1 MTSVF
6 NEDVKD
12 SNRPHP
18 DIAKSTFLHPY
29 ITNVDELIEWGLSKL
44 GYPLI
49 QVELTRQQMEICVAD
64 ALEKY
69 SKFANFDVRDI
80 MVPIDSYDP
89 KLGLDLSRYNIADI
103 HDISF
108 KRDALL
114 YGFGNDMFFGTYA
127 MMQSYAGSGVFPF
140 FNNIGTTNGSWISL
154 HNLHENLQMI
164 NRLTGSSPQW
174 RYFRASKRLV
184 ITPTPR
190 IRRPHH
196 PCAFTKK
203 PVPEGGSCPD
213 PSCKDEN
220 CPICPNRKGPPPG
233 PDPSKIYDPYDQ
245 NVILLTCEVEPPPEE
260 LYGNEYVKRLF
271 LALMKIQLG
280 IVRKKFSSVQLIGG
294 GTIDTSIGDE
304 GKEEFDKAME
314 ELRSV
319 ESFGNIVMVG

>member
-1 MTSVF
+1 MENPYTA
-6 NEDVKD
+6 E
-12 SNRPHP
+12 SNKRHP
-18 DIAKSTFLHPY
+18 EISKSTFLNPY
-29 ITNVDELIEWGLSKL
+29 ITNVDELINWGLSKL

-49 QVELTRQQMEICVAD
+49 QVELTREQMEICVAD

-69 SKFANFDVRDI
+69 SKFASFDIQDI
-80 MVPIDSYDP
+80 LVPIDSYDP
-89 KLGLDLSRYNIADI
+89 KTGLDLSRYNIADI

-154 HNLHENLQMI
+154 HNLHEHLQMI
-164 NRLTGSSPQW
+164 GRLTGSSPQW

-184 ITPTPR
+184 ITPTPK
-190 IRRPHH
+190 IRRP
-196 PCAFTKK
+196 PK
-203 PVPEGGSCPD
+203 PPRPNPPLSGDQEPERIPPPD
-213 PSCKDEN
+213 PAN
-220 CPICPNRKGPPPG
+220 V
-233 PDPSKIYDPYDQ
+233 YDPYYE
-245 NVILLTCEVEPPPEE
+245 NTILLTCEVEPPPEE

-314 ELRSV
+314 ELRTT
-319 ESFGNIVMVG
+319 ESFGNLIMVG

>member
-1 MTSVF
+1 MY

-12 SNRPHP
+12 SNQKHP
-18 DIAKSTFLHPY
+18 NISQSTFLNPY
-29 ITNVDELIEWGLSKL
+29 ITNVDQLIDWGLAKL

-49 QVELTRQQMEICVAD
+49 QVELTRVQMEICVAD

-69 SKFANFDVRDI
+69 SKFANFDIRDI
-80 MVPIDSYDP
+80 LVPIDSYDP

-114 YGFGNDMFFGTYA
+114 YGFGNDLFFGTYA

-140 FNNIGTTNGSWISL
+140 FNNVGTTNGSWISL
-154 HNLHENLQMI
+154 HNLHEHLQMI
-164 NRLTGSSPQW
+164 GRLTGSSPQW
-174 RYFRASKRLV
+174 RYFRATKRLV

-190 IRRPHH
+190 IRRPHV
-196 PCAFTKK
+196 PCK
-203 PVPEGGSCPD
+203 PPV
-213 PSCKDEN
+213 
-220 CPICPNRKGPPPG
+220 PPPG
-233 PDPSKIYDPYDQ
+233 PLSGDVEKPEPPPPPIPDPAEIYDPM
-245 NVILLTCEVEPPPEE
+245 NENTILLTCEVEPPPEE

-294 GTIDTSIGDE
+294 GTIDTSIGEE

-314 ELRSV
+314 DLRTT
-319 ESFGNIVMVG
+319 ESFGNLLMIG

>member
-1 MTSVF
+1 
-6 NEDVKD
+6 
-12 SNRPHP
+12 
-18 DIAKSTFLHPY
+18 
-29 ITNVDELIEWGLSKL
+29 
-44 GYPLI
+44 
-49 QVELTRQQMEICVAD
+49 
-64 ALEKY
+64 
-69 SKFANFDVRDI
+69 
-80 MVPIDSYDP
+80 
-89 KLGLDLSRYNIADI
+89 
-103 HDISF
+103 
-108 KRDALL
+108 
-114 YGFGNDMFFGTYA
+114 
-127 MMQSYAGSGVFPF
+127 
-140 FNNIGTTNGSWISL
+140 
-154 HNLHENLQMI
+154 MI

-196 PCAFTKK
+196 PCAVAPK
-203 PVPEGGSCPD
+203 PGPDGKPLPPQPEP
-213 PSCKDEN
+213 
-220 CPICPNRKGPPPG
+220 PPPG

-314 ELRSV
+314 ELRTT
-319 ESFGNIVMVG
+319 ESFGSLIAIG

>member
-1 MTSVF
+1 MENPYTA
-6 NEDVKD
+6 E
-12 SNRPHP
+12 SNKKHP
-18 DIAKSTFLHPY
+18 NISKSTFLNPY
-29 ITNVDELIEWGLSKL
+29 ITNVDELISWGLSKL

-49 QVELTRQQMEICVAD
+49 QVELTREQMEICVAD

-69 SKFANFDVRDI
+69 SKFASFEIRDI
-80 MVPIDSYDP
+80 LVPIDSYDP
-89 KLGLDLSRYNIADI
+89 KTGLDLSRYNITDV

-114 YGFGNDMFFGTYA
+114 YGFGNDLFFGTYA

-140 FNNIGTTNGSWISL
+140 FNNVGTTNGSWISL
-154 HNLHENLQMI
+154 HNLHEHLQMI
-164 NRLTGSSPQW
+164 GRLTGSSPQW
-174 RYFRASKRLV
+174 RYFRSNKHLV

-190 IRRPHH
+190 IRRPA
-196 PCAFTKK
+196 P
-203 PVPEGGSCPD
+203 PPP
-213 PSCKDEN
+213 
-220 CPICPNRKGPPPG
+220 PPPG
-233 PDPSKIYDPYDQ
+233 PLSGDVGKPEDHPFPPPPDPAKIYDPLNE
-245 NVILLTCEVEPPPEE
+245 NVILITCEVEPPPEE

-314 ELRSV
+314 DLRTT
-319 ESFGNIVMVG
+319 ESFGNVIMIG

>member
-1 MTSVF
+1 MF

-12 SNRPHP
+12 SNKNHP
-18 DIAKSTFLHPY
+18 NISKSTFLNPY
-29 ITNVDELIEWGLSKL
+29 ITNVDELINWGLSKL

-49 QVELTRQQMEICVAD
+49 QVELTREQMEICVAD

-69 SKFANFDVRDI
+69 SKFASFEIRDI
-80 MVPIDSYDP
+80 LVPIDSYDP
-89 KLGLDLSRYNIADI
+89 KTGLDLSRYNITDV

-114 YGFGNDMFFGTYA
+114 YGFGNDLFFGTYA

-140 FNNIGTTNGSWISL
+140 FNNVGTTNGSWISL
-154 HNLHENLQMI
+154 HNLHEHLQMI
-164 NRLTGSSPQW
+164 GRLTGSSPQW
-174 RYFRASKRLV
+174 RYFRSNKHLV

-190 IRRPHH
+190 IRRPA
-196 PCAFTKK
+196 P
-203 PVPEGGSCPD
+203 PPP
-213 PSCKDEN
+213 
-220 CPICPNRKGPPPG
+220 PPPG
-233 PDPSKIYDPYDQ
+233 PLSGDAEKPEDHPFPPPPDPAKIYDPLNE
-245 NVILLTCEVEPPPEE
+245 NVILMTCEVEPPPEE

-314 ELRSV
+314 DLRTC
-319 ESFGNIVMVG
+319 ESFGSMIFVG

>member
-1 MTSVF
+1 MDNPDTI
-6 NEDVKD
+6 E
-12 SNRPHP
+12 SNRKHP
-18 DIAKSTFLHPY
+18 EIPRSTFLNPY
-29 ITNVDELIEWGLSKL
+29 ITNVDELIDWGLAKL
-44 GYPLI
+44 GYPLV
-49 QVELTRQQMEICVAD
+49 QVELTRAQMEICVAD

-69 SKFANFDVRDI
+69 SKFANFDIQDI
-80 MVPIDSYDP
+80 LVPIDSYDP
-89 KLGLDLSRYNIADI
+89 KRGLDLSKYNIADI

-140 FNNIGTTNGSWISL
+140 FNNVGTTNGSWISL
-154 HNLHENLQMI
+154 HNLHEHLQMI
-164 NRLTGSSPQW
+164 GRLTGSSPQW

-184 ITPTPR
+184 ITPTPK
-190 IRRPHH
+190 IR
-196 PCAFTKK
+196 K
-203 PVPEGGSCPD
+203 PPKPPKPGSL
-213 PSCKDEN
+213 SAEV
-220 CPICPNRKGPPPG
+220 
-233 PDPSKIYDPYDQ
+233 YDPYAQPPDPLKVYDPLYE

-314 ELRSV
+314 DLRTT
-319 ESFGNIVMVG
+319 ESFGSLVFVG